1 MKAFCLKSPGV
12 VGYSEVTEPDL
23 TGYPY
28 GAIIHPIAVTP
39 CSSDVHTAFGGGSPK
54 APDLVFGHESIGIV
68 VETAP
73 YVKDFKVGDFVAVP
87 AITPDW
93 RDVDIQNGNYNHAGA
108 HFSGHQLGRSMPGVF
123 AEKFLIRDADTTLA
137 QIPHYIS
144 KKQALMCVDVVTTG
158 LTGAEEANIKLG
170 DTACIIGTGPIGL
183 MAIAGAKLMGA
194 GRIIAI
200 GTRSKSVELAK
211 FYGATDIISYKDGNI
226 AEQVL
231 DITGQRGADAVIIA
245 GGNDEVFTQ
254 AFDMV
259 CYGIGTVSNINYFG
273 GTGNLGFPKFSGG
286 RGMAGKTLH
295 TSLAKG
301 GRARMERI
309 FELIKYGRIDPEP
322 LITHEFWGFDKIE
335 KALYLMKEK
344 PSDLIKTIVNLT

>member
-12 VGYSEVTEPDL
+12 VGYCEVPEPVL

-39 CSSDVHTAFGGGSPK
+39 CSSDVHTAFGNGSPK
-54 APDLVFGHESIGIV
+54 APNLVFGHESIGIV
-68 VETAP
+68 AEVAP
-73 YVKDFKVGDFVAVP
+73 YVKDFKAGDLVAIP
-87 AITPDW
+87 AVTPDW
-93 RDVDIQNGNYNHAGA
+93 REVDIQNGNHNHAGA
-108 HFSGHQLGRSMPGVF
+108 HFSGHQLGRTMPGVF

-137 QIPHYIS
+137 RIPHYIS
-144 KKQALMCVDVVTTG
+144 RKQALMCVDVVTTG
-158 LTGAEEANIKLG
+158 FTGAEEANIKLG
-170 DTACIIGTGPIGL
+170 DTVCVIGIGPIGL
-183 MAIAGAKLMGA
+183 MAIAGARLMGA
-194 GRIIAI
+194 GRIIAV
-200 GTRSKSVELAK
+200 GTRPKSIELAK
-211 FYGATDIISYKDGNI
+211 FYGATDIISYKTGDI
-226 AEQVL
+226 AGQVL
-231 DITGQRGADAVIIA
+231 DMTNQRGADAVIIA
-245 GGNDEVFTQ
+245 GGNDDVFTQ

-309 FELIKYGRIDPEP
+309 FELIKYGRIDPAP
-322 LITHEFWGFDKIE
+322 LITHEFCGFEKIE
-335 KALYLMKEK
+335 EALYMMKDK
-344 PSDLIKTIVNLT
+344 PSDLIKAMVKI